1 MDSTKARIIAAVVI
15 LLIVCGFVTAL
26 LLQGIALQTALVA
39 AGGVG
44 LVAAEI
50 VRRLLPPPADGS
62 GGSRTA

>member
-1 MDSTKARIIAAVVI
+1 MDSTKARIIAAVAI
-15 LLIVCGFVTAL
+15 LFILCGFVTVL
-26 LLQGIALQTALVA
+26 LLQGFDLQVALLA

-50 VRRLLPPPADGS
+50 VRRLLPPADGT